1 MVIGA
6 VHSSTLLELDE
17 DEDNELLL
25 SSQALAVLQ
34 LIEETGGSTL
44 TEILLGVFHWSGTH
58 PHR

>member
-17 DEDNELLL
+17 DEDELLL
-25 SSQALAVLQ
+25 FSQALTVLQ
-34 LIEETGGSTL
+34 VVEETGGSTL